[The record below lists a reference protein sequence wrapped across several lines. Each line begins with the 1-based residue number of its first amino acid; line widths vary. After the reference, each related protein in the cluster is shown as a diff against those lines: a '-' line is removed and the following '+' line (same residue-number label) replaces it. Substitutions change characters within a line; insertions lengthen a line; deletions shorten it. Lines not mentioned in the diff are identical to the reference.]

1 MDLLIWSGIHTTANT
16 VAFCF
21 PGKPPLLYPRGKFE
35 FKFIISRLVRRL
47 HWCDLRIRG
56 ESQSSCHKI
65 GCSYFQ
71 KADRVLNLKWRNRKL
86 QSINPCEMARYRCE
100 VIEMAG
106 DDEICLIWPD
116 NGPTLETLLS
126 RYSPIPG
133 SGGEAHYKS
142 CGARSITS
150 RHFVKACVIVTSLA
164 VPPHPRNKSLVPRC
178 PSVVLKSL
186 MIIRGFNYLI
196 SASFWIWSMRKNEA
210 FANKNHLFLTYR
222 TAHSQSLR
230 FFSLDLNE
238 PYEPHA

>member
-1 MDLLIWSGIHTTANT
+1 M
-16 VAFCF
+16 
-21 PGKPPLLYPRGKFE
+21 
-35 FKFIISRLVRRL
+35 RRL

-56 ESQSSCHKI
+56 QSQRSCHKI
-65 GCSYFQ
+65 GCTYFQ
-71 KADRVLNLKWRNRKL
+71 KAERVLNLNGETGNCNR
-86 QSINPCEMARYRCE
+86 SINHCKMARYRCE

-116 NGPTLETLLS
+116 NGPTLDKLVS

-142 CGARSITS
+142 CGAHSITF

-186 MIIRGFNYLI
+186 MIIPSFNYLI
-196 SASFWIWSMRKNEA
+196 SASFWIWSMRKREA
-210 FANKNHLFLTYR
+210 YANKNHLFPHLSSCSFAVPALLFTRFER
-222 TAHSQSLR
+222 TIRNPA
-230 FFSLDLNE
+230 
-238 PYEPHA
+238 